1 MKENILTL
9 TKVKE
14 CFILYKQAF
23 NHVPYVDKLAKELGV
38 KTTELMKFIVD
49 NKDHFTLEVDKRGTS
64 IHEIYVHLKY
74 KEGTEEWS
82 AYKKE
87 IYKDTIFLD
96 RVYFDYTYD
105 VDFHRVGVSPADKCR
120 SNEWKNT
127 VEKMEKIKPYLGDK
141 VFYGGSFC
149 DSYAR
154 KYGDY
159 LSKENIELLISQG
172 WKFEN
177 YDKNCAR

>member
-14 CFILYKQAF
+14 CFILYNQAF
-23 NHVPYVDKLAKELGV
+23 NRFAYVDELAKELGV

-49 NKDHFTLEVDKRGTS
+49 NKDHFALQVNKRGTS
-64 IHEIYVHLKY
+64 VLEVYVDLKY
-74 KEGTEEWS
+74 KIGTEEWL
-82 AYKKE
+82 AYQKE
-87 IYKDTIFLD
+87 IYKDTIFLSKAYKSY
-96 RVYFDYTYD
+96 VLS
-105 VDFHRVGVSPADKCR
+105 VDFHFVEESSKDVLM

-127 VEKMEKIKPYLGDK
+127 KEKMEKIKSYLNEATTWVGI
-141 VFYGGSFC
+141 
-149 DSYAR
+149 YATQ
-154 KYGDY
+154 KTYDNC
-159 LSKENIELLISQG
+159 LLKENIELLIYQG